1 MKRHKNYTN
10 VKSYDSKMND
20 GYFVK
25 SSMNGGSAMKKA
37 EEMKAK
43 GVGFLQSISTRVVE
57 VVLLTV
63 VIVTIFVLWTI
74 IPITKD
80 NITKLSEDSIY
91 NLAIAYGKELD
102 EAVTSNENGDS
113 TFLSKEFLSRQYEG
127 LEFRSYGSG
136 YIYVVGG
143 DGTMLYH
150 PTAEKIGQPVENEV
164 ISGVVEQL
172 KGGTIPEP
180 EEVTYKYKG
189 EDKFAGYYVGKQG
202 NFILVVTAG
211 EGDTIGMVKVV
222 LRRTILGSMFAAV
235 IVCIIG
241 FIIVKMIMAPLL
253 KLNRSIQK
261 IQELDFSDN
270 PEQKKLERRKDEIG
284 SISRAIG
291 AMREK
296 LMGVT
301 EGLQKQS
308 VTLNEAAEKM
318 NNSAIK
324 TKDTIVQ
331 IEQAV
336 QDIAESANSQAVE
349 TQTATENI
357 VAIGDMI
364 GNTARN
370 LEELTENVE
379 KMKRASSE
387 ADSTLHQLD
396 SINKQAKSSIET
408 IYEQTNT
415 TNQSAIKI
423 KEATSLITAIAEE
436 TNLLSLNASIE
447 AARAGEN
454 GKGFAVVAAQI
465 QKLAEQSNESAQRIE
480 NIITSLITD
489 SEKAVETMDEV
500 KNIMEQQN
508 ENVEKTGKIFSQVSE
523 EIEYS
528 SNSIKNI
535 TMEAKRIDVARENV
549 VDVVQ
554 NLTAISQENSATT
567 EETSA
572 SVSEVGE
579 IVSNIASD
587 ADNLKEVA
595 EQLEQNMHI
604 FKL

>member
-1 MKRHKNYTN
+1 
-10 VKSYDSKMND
+10 
-20 GYFVK
+20 
-25 SSMNGGSAMKKA
+25 MNGGIVMNMTSEKKVRDVGVLHSIIT
-37 EEMKAK
+37 KA
-43 GVGFLQSISTRVVE
+43 VG
-57 VVLLTV
+57 VVLLAV
-63 VIVTIFVLWTI
+63 IIVTIFILWTI
-74 IPITKD
+74 IPIAKED
-80 NITKLSEDSIY
+80 VMLLSEDSIY
-91 NLAIAYGKELD
+91 NTAIAYGKDLD
-102 EAVTSNENGDS
+102 SAIQQAGDDGSSSQFLTSDI
-113 TFLSKEFLSRQYEG
+113 LSKRYADVKL
-127 LEFRSYGSG
+127 RSYESG
-136 YIYVVGG
+136 YVYVVGA

-164 ISGVVEQL
+164 VSKLVEEIQA
-172 KGGTIPEP
+172 GNIPEP
-180 EEVTYKYKG
+180 DEITYTFNG
-189 EDKFAGYYVGKQG
+189 ETKFAGYYVGDQG
-202 NFILVVTAG
+202 SFILVVSANNDDTAG
-211 EGDTIGMVKVV
+211 IVHTLIKRAV
-222 LRRTILGSMFAAV
+222 LGSLFGAV

-241 FIIVKMIMAPLL
+241 FVLMKVIMSPLSKM
-253 KLNRSIQK
+253 SQGIQK
-261 IQELDFSDN
+261 IQELDFSN
-270 PEQKKLERRKDEIG
+270 NSEQKKLESRKDEIG
-284 SISRAIG
+284 SISRSLG
-291 AMREK
+291 AMRER
-296 LMGVT
+296 LMEVT

-308 VTLNEAAEKM
+308 IVLNTAAEKM
-318 NNSAIK
+318 NDSAIK
-324 TKDTIVQ
+324 TKDTVEQ
-331 IEQAV
+331 IEVAV
-336 QDIAESANSQAVE
+336 HDIAESANSQAEE

-357 VAIGDMI
+357 VVIGEMI
-364 GNTARN
+364 GNTTRN
-370 LEELTENVE
+370 LEELTKNVE
-379 KMKRASSE
+379 KMKQASNE
-387 ADSTLHQLD
+387 ADDTLHQLG

-480 NIITSLITD
+480 NIITSLISD

-523 EIEYS
+523 EIERS
-528 SNSIKNI
+528 SSSIKNI
-535 TMEAKRIDVARENV
+535 TMEAKQMDTARENV

-572 SVSEVGE
+572 SVTEVGE
-579 IVSNIASD
+579 IISGIASD

-595 EQLEQNMHI
+595 EQLEQNMRI